1 MPSYGKILAYRP
13 EQPKWNQTLQFLPLS
28 ETTSILVM
36 IFKLEFLEFPG
47 LGGGGGGRGMWH
59 AWSAIK
65 KKTANFFQV
74 EAGHIFVLEY
84 TEGE

>member
-1 MPSYGKILAYRP
+1 M
-13 EQPKWNQTLQFLPLS
+13 
-28 ETTSILVM
+28 
-36 IFKLEFLEFPG
+36 
-47 LGGGGGGRGMWH
+47 GGGGYFRMHDQDGDK
-59 AWSAIK
+59 SQLK

>member
-1 MPSYGKILAYRP
+1 MPSQVKILAYRP
-13 EQPKWNQTLQFLPLS
+13 EYPKWNQTLQFLPLS
-28 ETTSILVM
+28 ETTSIPVM
-36 IFKLEFLEFPG
+36 IFKLKSPEFPG
-47 LGGGGGGRGMWH
+47 GVTGGGGWVGMWH
-59 AWSAIK
+59 AWSTI